1 MREDACSIIPAR
13 RREDICSACMRTPV
27 GDLVENHNLRM
38 PARTY
43 DGAEVVV
50 GMCLDNN
57 KVRRLPENFAYVLR
71 VFTLA
76 EARRLRER
84 HGAQVKRCLAWTL

>member
-1 MREDACSIIPAR
+1 MREEACSIIPAKR
-13 RREDICSACMRTPV
+13 RAHICSACIRTPV
-27 GDLVENHNLRM
+27 GDLVEDHNLRM

-43 DGAEVVV
+43 ERAEVVV
-50 GMCLDNN
+50 GMCLDNS
-57 KVRRLPENFAYVLR
+57 KVRRLPESFAYVLR
-71 VFTLA
+71 VFILT